1 MKNWSRKRA
10 TMKATKRGASLRQ
23 AALQAVSKKLTQIK
37 KENKKAVND
46 NATPSIFWFSLQ

>member
-23 AALQAVSKKLTQIK
+23 AALQAVSKKLSQIK
-37 KENKKAVND
+37 KENKKTVNAD
-46 NATPSIFWFSLQ
+46 ATPSIFWYSLQ